1 MEDCGLLGRCEGE
14 VVDSWRLLILNCN
27 KAIVVVVVVVVF
39 SCSPTSDFSF

>member
-1 MEDCGLLGRCEGE
+1 MGGRLRSPLGRCEGE

-27 KAIVVVVVVVVF
+27 KAIVVVVVVF